1 MSTKQ
6 SLTKKVHYF
15 HADASAIGGVI
26 NTPVKENIEVQSP
39 VSLPPVGGFATTR
52 SENFR
57 LHGIITADTTHSQ
70 VSGHASEENGF
81 PLTMM
86 TTAVEKLNVLNILTA
101 DRVVGQISAEH
112 HHERYAPHVSFLGT
126 QILNLSI
133 AGHPLE
139 VILDL
144 DLLDCGDGERH
155 PKKPVVSNP
164 RFLKKIG
171 QSYNDDCGYVTC
183 TLVKEI
189 KGDFP
194 GKKIKKNV
202 LEVPGFGVVHL
213 AELVVGH
220 HSYDLVMMRLAL
232 GCPTTGDIS
241 VGSGKVNG
249 TGGGGGR

>member
-1 MSTKQ
+1 MRMSTK
-6 SLTKKVHYF
+6 SSTKKFHYY
-15 HADASAIGGVI
+15 HADASAIGGFL
-26 NTPVKENIEVQSP
+26 NTPVKENIPVQSP
-39 VSLPPVGGFATTR
+39 ISLPPVGGFATTR

-57 LHGIITADTTHSQ
+57 LHGIISADATHSQ
-70 VSGHASEENGF
+70 VSGHPSQENGF

-86 TTAVEKLNVLNILTA
+86 TTGVEKLNVLNILTA
-101 DRVVGQISAEH
+101 DSVVGQISAEH
-112 HHERYAPHVSFLGT
+112 HHDRYAPHVSFLGT

-133 AGHPLE
+133 AGHPLK

-144 DLLDCGDGERH
+144 DILDCGDGERH

-171 QSYNDDCGYVTC
+171 QAYNDDCGYVTC
-183 TLVKEI
+183 TLVKDIE
-189 KGDFP
+189 GDFP

-202 LEVPGFGVVHL
+202 LEIPGFGVLHL

-220 HSYDLVMMRLAL
+220 HSYDLTMMRFEL
-232 GCPTTGDIS
+232 GCPTTGSGS

-249 TGGGGGR
+249 GGK